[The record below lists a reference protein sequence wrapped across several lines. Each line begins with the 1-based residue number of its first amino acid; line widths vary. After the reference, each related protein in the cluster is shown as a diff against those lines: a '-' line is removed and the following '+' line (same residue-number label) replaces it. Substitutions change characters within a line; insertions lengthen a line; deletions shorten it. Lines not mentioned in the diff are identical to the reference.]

1 MLIPG
6 SLELCVS
13 PGEDIRGFVFVFP
26 PKNALISFRP
36 DCATARSFVSVR
48 L

>member
-6 SLELCVS
+6 ILELCIG

-26 PKNALISFRP
+26 KNALI
-36 DCATARSFVSVR
+36 
-48 L
+48 